1 MSDHKKENKFRL
13 IAAAVVSAIVAPV
26 LYLGL
31 KTVKKKKVPNC
42 GGCLKN
48 CSLEAP
54 TCRIGREKAEAW
66 KAENS

>member
-1 MSDHKKENKFRL
+1 MSDNEKGNKFRL
-13 IAAAVVSAIVAPV
+13 LGAAVVSAIIAPI

-31 KTVKKKKVPNC
+31 KSVRKKKVPNC

-54 TCRIGREKAEAW
+54 TCRIGRKKAEAW
-66 KAENS
+66 KEANS